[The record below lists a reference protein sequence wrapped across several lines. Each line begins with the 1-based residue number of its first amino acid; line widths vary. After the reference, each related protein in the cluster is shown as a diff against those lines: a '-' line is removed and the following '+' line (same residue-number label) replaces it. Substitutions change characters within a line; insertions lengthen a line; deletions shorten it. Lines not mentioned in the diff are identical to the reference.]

1 MSEPRYKVISVNPEF
16 REFILDLIE
25 RMGLSE
31 EHIEILFPKNPA
43 FAERRETNFGEFAK
57 CFVSKYV
64 DPRYNYEVYELAGD
78 GCINNSVIMFLLKQL
93 LAAQHQ
99 AKEKDR
105 TFVPS
110 VHLTDYYNKL
120 KAVYISAKEFHD
132 IATRLGFD
140 QFLEIGQVPQNKE
153 LEHDKIL
160 TDCFEAFIG
169 CFELLGDRYLDSHYS
184 HLYVTNFV
192 NYIFTLR
199 KINYDPSNCYDYIT
213 LFKETND
220 VLRKRYNCEYKII
233 PYGVNS
239 RLHFISDSF
248 ASKSKR
254 GGDIGKEITKFEV
267 KTNNISKMSEDAL
280 EYLRNRLLQI
290 QIGNKTIIIE
300 DTDPDAILYKN
311 NVVVYTP
318 ESPHPVVLEQRI
330 DKYTR
335 LPFSIKEIKTPPT
348 AKELGIES
356 LL

>member
-93 LAAQHQ
+93 LAAQHK
-99 AKEKDR
+99 AKEKDPG
-105 TFVPS
+105 FVPS

-132 IATRLGFD
+132 IATRLGFE

-192 NYIFTLR
+192 NYIFTMR

-233 PYGVNS
+233 PYGASS
-239 RLHFISDSF
+239 RLYFISDSF
-248 ASKSKR
+248 SSKSKR
-254 GGDIGKEITKFEV
+254 DVGDVVKKFV
-267 KTNNISKMSEDAL
+267 VTTNNNAKMSEDAL
-280 EYLRNRLLQI
+280 EYLRDMLL
-290 QIGNKTIIIE
+290 GNKTIE
-300 DTDPDAILYKN
+300 DTDPDAILYKD
-311 NVVVYTP
+311 VFQQQ
-318 ESPHPVVLEQRI
+318 QRI